1 MPRPTPAVVLQQRI
15 PKTNIQVTIAHS
27 PGFWVV
33 VYQDQ
38 PITATKQ
45 NYYSDTKHYYRTGFP
60 QPAHAE
66 RMAARLNK
74 LFTTTDFTVRKVI

>member
-15 PKTNIQVTIAHS
+15 PKKPVEVTIARS

-38 PITATKQ
+38 PITATRQ
-45 NYYSDTKHYYRTGFP
+45 NCYSDSRHYYRTGFP

-66 RMAARLNK
+66 RMATRLNK